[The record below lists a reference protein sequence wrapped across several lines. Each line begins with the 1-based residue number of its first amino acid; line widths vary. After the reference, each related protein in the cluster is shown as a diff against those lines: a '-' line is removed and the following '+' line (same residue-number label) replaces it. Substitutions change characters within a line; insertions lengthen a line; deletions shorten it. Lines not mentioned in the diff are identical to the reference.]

1 MNNIITFKFDS
12 HTIRTITEEDGSVLF
27 NANDVCDAL
36 EFSNSRKA
44 IADHVGSDDVT
55 RRDTIDALGRVQ
67 QSNFLTEPGLYAL
80 VLRSNKPE
88 AKRLQ
93 KWVTGDVLPSI
104 RRTGSY
110 AAPSAPAPAP
120 QLSDKVQA
128 LLAIGEAMKM
138 IPGVN
143 PSIAMAATLNCI
155 TENTGLSTEQYRN
168 ALPSPEKISAYNAT
182 DLGKLISVSAREM
195 NLLLERAGFQFKNK
209 SGEWQ
214 MTEKGAKYGEAV
226 PFSKNGHSSYQ
237 PKWHESAISALKEGG
252 HLE

>member
-1 MNNIITFKFDS
+1 MNNIIPFDFDGQ
-12 HTIRTITEEDGSVLF
+12 TVRTIIEDGAPLF
-27 NANDVCDAL
+27 VGRDVA
-36 EFSNSRKA
+36 S
-44 IADHVGSDDVT
+44 
-55 RRDTIDALGRVQ
+55 ALGYRDPNDAMKSHCRGPAESRSILDSLGRAQQVRVI
-67 QSNFLTEPGLYAL
+67 TESDVYRLIVKSTL
-80 VLRSNKPE
+80 PE
-88 AKRLQ
+88 AERFERWLFE
-93 KWVTGDVLPSI
+93 DVLPSI

-110 AAPSAPAPAP
+110 TAPSAPAP

-128 LLAIGEAMKM
+128 LLAIGEAMKL

-155 TENTGLSTEQYRN
+155 TVNTGLSTEQYRQ

-182 DLGKLISVSAREM
+182 ELGKLISVSAREM
-195 NLLLERAGFQFKNK
+195 NLLLERAGFQFRNK

-214 MTEKGAKYGEAV
+214 MTDEGSKYGEAV

-237 PKWHESAISALKEGG
+237 PKWHESVIAALKDGG